1 MSFFV
6 IIHKN
11 GEFHQKIIVKI
22 FISSIRHNL
31 MRIPYSFIEIICW
44 EGSFLEFSFGF
55 IISIIIAIYLAI
67 DAPKHNKNPWLW
79 GILGFL
85 FGPIVLGI
93 YLIVTGRKVA
103 GWIILVISILLIVL
117 VILLFAVGMYFIF
130 NGM

>member
-1 MSFFV
+1 M
-6 IIHKN
+6 
-11 GEFHQKIIVKI
+11 
-22 FISSIRHNL
+22 
-31 MRIPYSFIEIICW
+31 
-44 EGSFLEFSFGF
+44 EFSFGF

-103 GWIILVISILLIVL
+103 GWIILVISILLIIL